1 MTSKNIIRDVIAF
14 VKAEADFSL
23 SESEAYNII
32 KFIMKIKYSDFAK
45 KGGKKSKRKLT
56 KEEASRMGKL
66 SAEKRKQNKEQK
78 EASSA

>member
-1 MTSKNIIRDVIAF
+1 LNKEL
-14 VKAEADFSL
+14 KKYFSDL
-23 SESEAYNII
+23 G
-32 KFIMKIKYSDFAK
+32 K
-45 KGGKKSKRKLT
+45 KGGSKSKRKLT